1 MGFIWIT
8 NDMFLDTKLENFYI
22 IMPFLS
28 GFCVPL
34 HGLSVSYKETDSF
47 AKQKLL
53 TIL

>member
-8 NDMFLDTKLENFYI
+8 NDMFLDTKLENFLYYNA
-22 IMPFLS
+22 FFS
-28 GFCVPL
+28 GFCVLL